1 VIASKIGTP
10 KKMAITFRYP
20 PTTLGVN
27 SVRADRTRSE
37 FPNQTAGV
45 GVMSGEHRAVGQLL
59 CYGQNQEAL
68 CLKRMAF
75 LNRLCT

>member
-1 VIASKIGTP
+1 
-10 KKMAITFRYP
+10 
-20 PTTLGVN
+20 
-27 SVRADRTRSE
+27 
-37 FPNQTAGV
+37 
-45 GVMSGEHRAVGQLL
+45 MSGEHSAVRQLL